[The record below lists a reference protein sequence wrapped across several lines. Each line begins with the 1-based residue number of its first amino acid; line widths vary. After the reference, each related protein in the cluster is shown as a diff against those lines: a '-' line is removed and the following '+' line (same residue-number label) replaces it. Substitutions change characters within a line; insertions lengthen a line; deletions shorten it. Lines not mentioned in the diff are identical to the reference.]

1 MHSKEELARLD
12 KITALVIQLSDTIK
26 DGEVIYLWKK
36 NDTPHCKVGFE
47 EMDELPVRC
56 MAEVGYMLGAAKAVF
71 DAGNCN
77 SGLLPESEYFL

>member
-12 KITALVIQLSDTIK
+12 KITGLVAQLSETIR

-36 NDTPHCKVGFE
+36 DGVAHCKVGFE

-71 DAGNCN
+71 DAENCN
-77 SGLLPESEYFL
+77 SGLLPEKEYFV